1 MTRSTGA
8 RDVAVATDRFYI
20 DTKGAADSDFDR
32 PNGACH
38 NIQRGTSLQDGSP
51 SLLATGGRSAYAR
64 VADKSSLPPEVE
76 QLRPDCVMSATSAC
90 NVPRANDRLAYVDA
104 VDSQQVGAGSMRLR
118 YTNLRLLTPTMGTP
132 LTAVTS

>member
-1 MTRSTGA
+1 VTRSTLA

-38 NIQRGTSLQDGSP
+38 NIQRGTSLQDGSL
-51 SLLATGGRSAYAR
+51 SLLATVGRSAYAR

-90 NVPRANDRLAYVDA
+90 NAPRANDRFAYVDA
-104 VDSQQVGAGSMRLR
+104 VDSQPVVKGRGAGGGAQPPL
-118 YTNLRLLTPTMGTP
+118 LRLWRSLPP
-132 LTAVTS
+132 PPARI